1 MVNGGS
7 IMAMTYY
14 ASQKVVPNYN
24 LMAVSKA
31 ALETCCK
38 YLAFDLGRL
47 EHSIRVN
54 CISAGPVQTL
64 AARGV
69 SGFTG
74 MFKVY
79 EDKSPLQRSCT
90 LEELGATA
98 TFLAS
103 DGAASITGQV
113 VYVDGGYEIMG
124 M

>member
-1 MVNGGS
+1 M
-7 IMAMTYY
+7 
-14 ASQKVVPNYN
+14 KPP
-24 LMAVSKA
+24 
-31 ALETCCK
+31 
-38 YLAFDLGRL
+38 
-47 EHSIRVN
+47 IRVN

-79 EDKSPLQRSCT
+79 EEKSPLKRSCT

-98 TFLAS
+98 TWLAS
-103 DGAASITGQV
+103 DGAASVTGQV
-113 VYVDGGYEIMG
+113 IYVDGGYEIVG

>member
-1 MVNGGS
+1 
-7 IMAMTYY
+7 MTYY

-31 ALETCCK
+31 ALETSCK
-38 YLAFDLGRL
+38 YLAYDLGRR
-47 EHSIRVN
+47 EAPIRVN

-79 EDKSPLQRSCT
+79 EEKSPLQRSCT

-98 TFLAS
+98 TYLAS
-103 DGAASITGQV
+103 DGSASMTGQIL
-113 VYVDGGYEIMG
+113 YVDGGYEIVG